1 VVKCGKEAAIESD
14 TGDVIRSE
22 KVEEGRSN
30 FVDGRSDQAE
40 RRLSRQKRGLFRI
53 RTCISVARARNHCGK
68 ASEGCAPPYISKKKN
83 VDKERLNTSDDSER
97 IWSNSQTSLH
107 TRRARRRDTRIP
119 LRMQQPH
126 TRNRLQRPSISII
139 LKRQTMSHLT
149 TPRYPPQILHS
160 RKKRAIS
167 LLPTIFP
174 QLIQRFLNSCLES
187 APFHQGRYKHG
198 AELTLRLLEHAVDE
212 HLHAWV
218 VLNEAVVF
226 ERR

>member
-1 VVKCGKEAAIESD
+1 
-14 TGDVIRSE
+14 
-22 KVEEGRSN
+22 
-30 FVDGRSDQAE
+30 
-40 RRLSRQKRGLFRI
+40 
-53 RTCISVARARNHCGK
+53 
-68 ASEGCAPPYISKKKN
+68 
-83 VDKERLNTSDDSER
+83 
-97 IWSNSQTSLH
+97 
-107 TRRARRRDTRIP
+107 
-119 LRMQQPH
+119 MQQPH
-126 TRNRLQRPSISII
+126 TRHRLQRPSISIT

-149 TPRYPPQILHS
+149 TPRYPPQILHR

-187 APFHQGRYKHG
+187 APFNQGFYKHG
-198 AELTLRLLEHAVDE
+198 AELTLRLLEDAVDE